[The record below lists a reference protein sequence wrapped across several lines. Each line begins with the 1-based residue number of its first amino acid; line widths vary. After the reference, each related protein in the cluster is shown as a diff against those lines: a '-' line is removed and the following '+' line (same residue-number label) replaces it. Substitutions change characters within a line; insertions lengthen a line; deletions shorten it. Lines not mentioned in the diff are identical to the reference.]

1 METKLLVIGLKNSN
15 SKAFGRLFDLY
26 YPKIKSFL
34 FSIHLAHTVE
44 DVIQETFIT
53 VWNKRETIDVEKSFD
68 AYLFTIAKNY
78 ALKAL
83 KKQLKEEI
91 ATSDIVIQDSSAR
104 VDQLID
110 LPYVEQ
116 KIKSSLAK
124 LPPQP
129 KAVFELKRYK
139 GMTTKEVALEL
150 GIAPKTVDNYMNKAL
165 NALKKEMEFF
175 VWLAL
180 LFFS

>member
-15 SKAFGRLFDLY
+15 SKAFSRLFERY
-26 YPKIKSFL
+26 YPKIKAFL
-34 FSIHLAHTVE
+34 IATHLTHHIE

-53 VWNKRETIDVEKSFD
+53 VWNRRETLDVTKSFD

-83 KKQLKEEI
+83 RKEI
-91 ATSDIVIQDSSAR
+91 INDLNTTVITIQDSSPTI
-104 VDQLID
+104 DQLID

-116 KIKSSLAK
+116 RIKSSLDK

-129 KAVFELKRYK
+129 KAVFELKRYQ
-139 GMTTKEVALEL
+139 GMSTKEVALAL
-150 GIAPKTVDNYMNKAL
+150 GITPKTVENYMNKAL
-165 NALKKEMEFF
+165 NTLKKELEILTLFLIFF
-175 VWLAL
+175 C
-180 LFFS
+180 S